1 MSDSAILSRVSR
13 LRAHVTKQDTLV
25 GLWMIGTVIAFYH
38 NFLFTQLT
46 ALSYLYAV
54 IFYGIGLVY
63 ATVNGRVR
71 HLTAIGTL
79 GGFLELLGDY
89 FLVHIAGS
97 LVYPTGYPF
106 LLSSPAYMP
115 FAWALL
121 ITFMG
126 YIGLRLHEEIGTFAA
141 YLGPAVF
148 AFVAESGFESLA
160 SQGGG
165 WSYMTAPLGWVGHA
179 PLFIVVAEAV
189 MFASSYY
196 WAKQDALTGGF
207 GIGVTINLSYVGVYY
222 LFVLVSNLG

>member
-1 MSDSAILSRVSR
+1 
-13 LRAHVTKQDTLV
+13 
-25 GLWMIGTVIAFYH
+25 
-38 NFLFTQLT
+38 
-46 ALSYLYAV
+46 
-54 IFYGIGLVY
+54 
-63 ATVNGRVR
+63 
-71 HLTAIGTL
+71 
-79 GGFLELLGDY
+79 
-89 FLVHIAGS
+89 
-97 LVYPTGYPF
+97 
-106 LLSSPAYMP
+106 MP